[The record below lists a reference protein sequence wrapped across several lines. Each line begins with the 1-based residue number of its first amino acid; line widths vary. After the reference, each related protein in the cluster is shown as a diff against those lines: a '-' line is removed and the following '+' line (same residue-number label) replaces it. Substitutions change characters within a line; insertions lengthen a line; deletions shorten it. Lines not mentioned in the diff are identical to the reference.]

1 MHHHHHQHRR
11 RKKRPNYGTR
21 TVEVSR
27 GFNGFGFTIS
37 GQQPCILS
45 CIVAN
50 SPADQAGLR
59 AGDFLISVNNLNV
72 SKLPHETVVQLIG
85 NSFGS
90 IKMQIAENYF
100 SDSSDEENAI
110 QHINRGG
117 KPSYLHH
124 KLKMNRLRTSPQKH
138 RSISDGGASVTVAG
152 TSSCREHALRPVIED
167 IPLPASLSSAS
178 HNIIHSPNASTSKDI
193 SNVSA
198 MVRVNLEQEN
208 VNGVSL
214 EYRAIVGY
222 LGTIEMP
229 KQIAISSKLQTVRS
243 CIRKLRQE
251 KRNPTTVLMTIL
263 PNCLTLQSSNAT
275 ILATYPSSRLNYVS
289 SSSESENR
297 FFGLVT
303 SAIYSS
309 NCDDDDQGQPN
320 GAQRDVSIS
329 NSCHVFVVDTKICE
343 HHIHEQRAAEF
354 RITCTKDPISN
365 LCLEFPNN
373 SEYVV
378 NLIRSMYTMRI
389 LPPAAR
395 NIGCRNGEAVNRQH
409 QEEQAHSPQPSNH
422 SEVTTTSSNSDSGI
436 GFHNDCTNISDRI
449 LVVDFPG
456 VQLMAN
462 RGVGVGACSRPTGI
476 FNNIEQSN
484 NPSPP
489 MVDTRLTV
497 RAMPDPKATAVPPL
511 PKTDPPQSY
520 NGPNLLASLDLI
532 KSPISSLVATRSCD
546 DVLSLMDRQ
555 PNRRSLQMSMD
566 DISIHSSNNHGYD
579 NVSGRSLIKDHV
591 FISPPVPTASKH
603 NKKVRQTSSYMPYE
617 DGCCVLKDKDSRPFQ
632 MNKLSPKVY
641 GMMDA
646 RMNSASV
653 ENLTSDSVKN
663 SLGYF
668 KNERNTGCQQNSD
681 ELDTWG
687 SLQDIHKR
695 ENYRCSPKKATILEA
710 TYSEPDLG
718 SRALPSDAS
727 PFRRWAQSSFR
738 APKSVDSQV
747 SLARRPSS
755 LATSE
760 NDVYTKSMETYIGDF
775 KAAAA
780 AAARNQLADVKN
792 IVNSNGSI
800 LSGLTNNNRTGTH
813 QESKQTG
820 VTAWGS
826 SFEKL
831 LEDPAGLHTFAEF
844 LKKEFSAENI
854 YFWTA
859 CERYRFIESTS
870 ERATCAMEIFSKH
883 LANGAPEPVNVD
895 SQARTMTQENLR
907 IAEKDLFGQAQKQI
921 FNLMKFDS
929 YQRFIRSDMYKK
941 CIEAEE
947 KHQPLPYSAEG
958 LDDLLKTNFHLTA
971 HSKLKKSASN
981 AEDRRRKSLLPWHR
995 KTRCKSRDRDEPDN
1009 ENTNSKLSNNRP
1021 GKYNQNS
1028 GNSLK
1033 INNATNSTSDIHS
1046 SRSSLSSFDTLPQC
1060 TLTNTS
1066 DDIKACCLCRVIL
1079 SDGATTIVQT
1089 KPDETVRQLVER
1101 LLEKRGISYQLFE
1114 VILNSTNK
1122 TVDLNA
1128 SSQILS
1134 GQELFIEQ
1142 KVAFKLD
1149 LPDPK
1154 VISVKS
1160 KPKKALCDVIKPI
1173 LQKYNYSM
1181 ENVQILMRDT
1191 HETIDLSQ
1199 PVTIADGQRLQ
1210 VVMLKN
1216 DQPNDYLQPN
1226 LAKLK
1231 AMPKS
1236 VSFPAIKPHKNGTV
1250 PNVVITTQQ
1259 STLDEITNKVFSEL
1273 LQGKVE
1279 SHDGNQKAADVCS
1292 MKSDD
1297 CASESSSIFGRIRR
1311 RDSNI
1316 PGLKGLRPKKIN
1328 KISISQS
1335 DDALTASTQIFSTN
1349 SDIVATTKKPVIA
1362 KWKAGVKVQVPERTA
1377 ENQDEFL
1384 EGLKRAQCAR
1394 LEDQRGTEINF
1405 ELPDFLKNK
1414 ENQSAANK
1422 LRKIRAN
1429 LSPVNKSAPVGLEN
1443 NYADR
1448 PLPQPAPR
1456 LSITKKQSISPMK
1469 IDEEDAS
1476 TTLTAPTTDEDS
1488 LSTKGPPPLP
1498 PKPKVLPIK
1507 PSNWGQASATF
1518 TNGCSKP
1525 AVSSTSPTTGVVQ
1538 LPSKIPIDISRKHLG
1553 SEQTGR
1559 TAYLDEPSSSFV

>member
-110 QHINRGG
+110 QHMNRG

-138 RSISDGGASVTVAG
+138 REGAG
-152 TSSCREHALRPVIED
+152 TSGGCREQALRPVIED
-167 IPLPASLSSAS
+167 IPLPASLSSSAS

-208 VNGVSL
+208 LNGVTL

-309 NCDDDDQGQPN
+309 NCDDDEQEPN
-320 GAQRDVSIS
+320 GAQKDVSIS

-343 HHIHEQRAAEF
+343 HNVHEQRAAEF

-395 NIGCRNGEAVNRQH
+395 NPGRNAEANRQP
-409 QEEQAHSPQPSNH
+409 QDVQAHSPQPSNH

-456 VQLMAN
+456 IHVMPN
-462 RGVGVGACSRPTGI
+462 RVGNVGACARPAAI

-484 NPSPP
+484 PQ
-489 MVDTRLTV
+489 VDTRLTV
-497 RAMPDPKATAVPPL
+497 RAMPDPKAAATPPL
-511 PKTDPPQSY
+511 PKTAPPQCY

-566 DISIHSSNNHGYD
+566 DISIHSSSHHHGYD
-579 NVSGRSLIKDHV
+579 NVSGRSPIKDHV
-591 FISPPVPTASKH
+591 FIPPLPTGPKQSK
-603 NKKVRQTSSYMPYE
+603 KSKQTPYE
-617 DGCCVLKDKDSRPFQ
+617 DGCCFLKDSRSFHI
-632 MNKLSPKVY
+632 NKLSPKVY
-641 GMMDA
+641 GMMETKG
-646 RMNSASV
+646 NSASV
-653 ENLTSDSVKN
+653 ENLASDGCARK
-663 SLGYF
+663 SLGF
-668 KNERNTGCQQNSD
+668 SKNERNVDGNQNAD
-681 ELDTWG
+681 DFETWG
-687 SLQDIHKR
+687 SLQNIHKT
-695 ENYRCSPKKATILEA
+695 ENYHRSSPKKTTILEA

-738 APKSVDSQV
+738 APRTVDSQV

-755 LATSE
+755 LTASD

-780 AAARNQLADVKN
+780 AARNQLADVKN
-792 IVNSNGSI
+792 IVNGSVIGSI
-800 LSGLTNNNRTGTH
+800 SSSSNRSAPQQ
-813 QESKQTG
+813 QESQPAG
-820 VTAWGS
+820 VTAWGN

-859 CERYRFIESTS
+859 CERYRFIESAS
-870 ERATCAMEIFSKH
+870 ERATMAMEIYSKH
-883 LANGAPEPVNVD
+883 LANGATEPVNVD
-895 SQARTMTQENLR
+895 SQARTTTQENLR
-907 IAEKDLFGQAQKQI
+907 TAEKDLFGQAQKQI

-958 LDDLLKTNFHLTA
+958 LDELLKTNFHLSA

-995 KTRCKSRDRDEPDN
+995 KTRCKSRDRDELDN
-1009 ENTNSKLSNNRP
+1009 DHGNSKSSNNRT
-1021 GKYNQNS
+1021 GKYQQS
-1028 GNSLK
+1028 TGNSLK
-1033 INNATNSTSDIHS
+1033 ITNTTNSTSDIHS

-1060 TLTNTS
+1060 TLTNNTS

-1079 SDGATTIVQT
+1079 CDGATTIVQT

-1134 GQELFIEQ
+1134 GKELLIEQ

-1173 LQKYNYSM
+1173 LQKYNYCM

-1191 HETIDLSQ
+1191 HEPIDLSQ

-1210 VVMLKN
+1210 VVMLKA
-1216 DQPNDYLQPN
+1216 DQPTTDYLPPN
-1226 LAKLK
+1226 SAKLK
-1231 AMPKS
+1231 PMPKN
-1236 VSFPAIKPHKNGTV
+1236 VSFPAIKPHRNGGPV
-1250 PNVVITTQQ
+1250 PSVVISTQQ

-1279 SHDGNQKAADVCS
+1279 SHDGNQKAADIGS

-1297 CASESSSIFGRIRR
+1297 CASETSSIFDRIRR

-1335 DDALTASTQIFSTN
+1335 DDALTTSTQLYSTN
-1349 SDIVATTKKPVIA
+1349 SDPAVTTTKKPVIA
-1362 KWKAGVKVQVPERTA
+1362 KWKAGVKVQVTERA
-1377 ENQDEFL
+1377 ENQ

-1429 LSPVNKSAPVGLEN
+1429 LSPVNKSAPVVLVDN
-1443 NYADR
+1443 QQQQVDR

-1469 IDEEDAS
+1469 IDEEDAA
-1476 TTLTAPTTDEDS
+1476 APSISVVGQTIDEDS

-1507 PSNWGQASATF
+1507 PSNWGQSSTI
-1518 TNGCSKP
+1518 TNGCSKQ
-1525 AVSSTSPTTGVVQ
+1525 VGSSSSPTTGLAIP
-1538 LPSKIPIDISRKHLG
+1538 LPSKIPVDISRKHLG

>member
-110 QHINRGG
+110 HYINRG

-138 RSISDGGASVTVAG
+138 CGEGVAAGSSGG
-152 TSSCREHALRPVIED
+152 CREQALRPVIED
-167 IPLPASLSSAS
+167 ISLPPSLSSSAS
-178 HNIIHSPNASTSKDI
+178 HKIIHSPNASTSKDI

-208 VNGVSL
+208 ANGVSL

-263 PNCLTLQSSNAT
+263 PNCLTLQSSNA
-275 ILATYPSSRLNYVS
+275 IVLATYPSSRLNYVS

-309 NCDDDDQGQPN
+309 NGDDDDQEQN

-343 HHIHEQRAAEF
+343 HHVHEQRAAEF
-354 RITCTKDPISN
+354 RISCTKDPISN

-395 NIGCRNGEAVNRQH
+395 NPGRNGDFNRQP
-409 QEEQAHSPQPSNH
+409 QDVQAHSPQPSNH

-456 VQLMAN
+456 IQVIAN
-462 RGVGVGACSRPTGI
+462 RVGNVGACARPAGI
-476 FNNIEQSN
+476 FNNIEPSN
-484 NPSPP
+484 PP
-489 MVDTRLTV
+489 VDTRLTV
-497 RAMPDPKATAVPPL
+497 RAMPDPKATVTPPL
-511 PKTDPPQSY
+511 SKTAPPQPY
-520 NGPNLLASLDLI
+520 AGPNLLASLNLI

-546 DVLSLMDRQ
+546 DVLSLVDRQ

-566 DISIHSSNNHGYD
+566 DISIHSSTHHGYD
-579 NVSGRSLIKDHV
+579 NVSGRSPIKDHV
-591 FISPPVPTASKH
+591 FIPPLPTGPKQKKSK
-603 NKKVRQTSSYMPYE
+603 QTRSGIPYE
-617 DGCCVLKDKDSRPFQ
+617 DGCCFLKDARSFHI
-632 MNKLSPKVY
+632 NKLSPKVY
-641 GMMDA
+641 GMIESKG
-646 RMNSASV
+646 NSASV
-653 ENLTSDSVKN
+653 ENLVSDD
-663 SLGYF
+663 
-668 KNERNTGCQQNSD
+668 RNDCGQNTD
-681 ELDTWG
+681 NFETWG
-687 SLQDIHKR
+687 SLQNIHKADSY
-695 ENYRCSPKKATILEA
+695 EASAAPKSTILEA

-738 APKSVDSQV
+738 APRTVDSQV
-747 SLARRPSS
+747 ALARRPSS
-755 LATSE
+755 LTASD
-760 NDVYTKSMETYIGDF
+760 NDVYTKSMETYIGDI

-780 AAARNQLADVKN
+780 AAKSQLDGVKN
-792 IVNSNGSI
+792 IVNGG
-800 LSGLTNNNRTGTH
+800 GLAGGTTT
-813 QESKQTG
+813 QQVSQPAG
-820 VTAWGS
+820 VTSWGN

-859 CERYRFIESTS
+859 CERYRFIESANERTTS
-870 ERATCAMEIFSKH
+870 AMEIYSKH
-883 LANGAPEPVNVD
+883 LANGATEPVNVD
-895 SQARTMTQENLR
+895 SQARTTTQENLKT
-907 IAEKDLFGQAQKQI
+907 AEKDLFAQAQKQI

-947 KHQPLPYSAEG
+947 KHLPLPYSAEG
-958 LDDLLKTNFHLTA
+958 LDELLKTNFHLSA
-971 HSKLKKSASN
+971 HSMLKKSASN

-995 KTRCKSRDRDEPDN
+995 KTRCKSRDRDESDN
-1009 ENTNSKLSNNRP
+1009 QNGNKSSNNRA
-1021 GKYNQNS
+1021 GKCQLS

-1033 INNATNSTSDIHS
+1033 ITNTRNSTGDVHS

-1079 SDGATTIVQT
+1079 CDGATTIVQT

-1101 LLEKRGISYQLFE
+1101 LLEKRGISYQLFD

-1122 TVDLNA
+1122 PIDLNDP
-1128 SSQILS
+1128 SQVLS
-1134 GQELFIEQ
+1134 GKELLVEQ

-1173 LQKYNYSM
+1173 LQKYNYCM

-1191 HETIDLSQ
+1191 HEPVDLSQ

-1210 VVMLKN
+1210 VVMLKTHN
-1216 DQPNDYLQPN
+1216 SDYPQPNNTVQ
-1226 LAKLK
+1226 LK
-1231 AMPKS
+1231 AIPKS
-1236 VSFPAIKPHKNGTV
+1236 VSFPAIKPHRNGSV
-1250 PNVVITTQQ
+1250 PSVVINTQQ

-1279 SHDGNQKAADVCS
+1279 SHDENQKVADACS
-1292 MKSDD
+1292 LKSND
-1297 CASESSSIFGRIRR
+1297 CGSETSSIFDRIRR

-1328 KISISQS
+1328 KTAISQS
-1335 DDALTASTQIFSTN
+1335 DDALTTSTQTFNSN
-1349 SDIVATTKKPVIA
+1349 SDAIVTKKPIIA
-1362 KWKAGVKVQVPERTA
+1362 KWKAGVKVQVTERA
-1377 ENQDEFL
+1377 ENQ

-1414 ENQSAANK
+1414 ENISAANK

-1429 LSPVNKSAPVGLEN
+1429 LSPVNKSAPVVLDVQQ
-1443 NYADR
+1443 ADR

-1469 IDEEDAS
+1469 IDEEDATQQTS
-1476 TTLTAPTTDEDS
+1476 VAGSLTDEQS

-1507 PSNWGQASATF
+1507 PSNWGQSNTT
-1518 TNGCSKP
+1518 TNGFSKLNV
-1525 AVSSTSPTTGVVQ
+1525 AASSPTATSIP
-1538 LPSKIPIDISRKHLG
+1538 LPSKIPVDISRKHLG